1 MRPGEMTVLDVNVVC
16 LTMLR
21 NYKLLSEDDTVW
33 VIAKNDFFF
42 TIEKTEI

>member
-1 MRPGEMTVLDVNVVC
+1 MIVLDVNVVC

-21 NYKLLSEDDTVW
+21 NYTKLLSEDDSVW
-33 VIAKNDFFF
+33 VIAKRIFF